1 MISLYRTVLYTSTA
15 SPAQEEGGGLR
26 LIHSNEYAFVFQ
38 NTSQGFPCQIKNKF
52 KTLYASISII
62 AYRSNKKWIAFAL
75 IPLMS
80 GIQQIIEGI
89 VWIQLNNG
97 NLLGAHFYPYS

>member
-1 MISLYRTVLYTSTA
+1 MCFAASVSFLMGSVLGVVGVA
-15 SPAQEEGGGLR
+15 SA
-26 LIHSNEYAFVFQ
+26 
-38 NTSQGFPCQIKNKF
+38 TM
-52 KTLYASISII
+52 